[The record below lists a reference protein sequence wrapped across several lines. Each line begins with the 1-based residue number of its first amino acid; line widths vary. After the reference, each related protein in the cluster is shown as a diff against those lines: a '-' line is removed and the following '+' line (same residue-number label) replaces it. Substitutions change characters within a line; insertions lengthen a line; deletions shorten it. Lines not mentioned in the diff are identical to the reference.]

1 MEFFPVEAN
10 LRQSFRVLATDRTGA
25 DVMELPGV
33 SIASLG
39 VAFQMFNAAYLNSM
53 VENEEEMHSCLEL
66 AQTHFQTRGI
76 AWSFWICED
85 WLTRPLRR
93 KLSRICQNFD
103 LRLVSEMPGMTA
115 DTVKAARRPLPD
127 LEIRRVDS
135 LPVLHDFQAIGSTC
149 FHVPPAWFS
158 EVFDE
163 RRAAR
168 GEFACF
174 VGYRDGE
181 PVATAASVPSQGAI
195 GIYNVATSPGHRERG
210 YGEIMTRHAID
221 ASLKEYPGSQTVL
234 QATWQGLSLYERM
247 GFRAVTRFSVYNSS
261 R

>member
-1 MEFFPVEAN
+1 MEFRPVEGN
-10 LRQSFRVLATDRTGA
+10 LRQSFRVLAADRAGA
-25 DVMELPGV
+25 DVIELPGV

-39 VAFQMFNAAYLNSM
+39 VAFQMFNAAYLSSI
-53 VENEEEMHSCLEL
+53 VENEDEMRSRLEV
-66 AQTHFQTRGI
+66 ARAHFQTREM

-93 KLSRICQNFD
+93 KLSRICQSFD

-115 DTVKAARRPLPD
+115 DAVKAARRPLPD

-135 LPVLHDFQAIGSTC
+135 LPVLRDFQAIGSTC

-163 RRAAR
+163 RWSAR
-168 GEFACF
+168 SEFACF
-174 VGYRDGE
+174 VGYREGE
-181 PVATAASVPSQGAI
+181 PVATAASVPSPGAV
-195 GIYNVATSPGHRERG
+195 GIYNVATAPGHRERG
-210 YGEIMTRHAID
+210 YAELMTRYAIN
-221 ASLKEYPGSQTVL
+221 ASPASQLVL

-247 GFRAVTRFSVYNSS
+247 GFRAVTRFSVYNST